1 MIIDV
6 KNLTRNALNIWKKEV
21 YILKV
26 KCALIDDI
34 HINPIYD
41 TRLTPMTHTIRG
53 ENG

>member
-6 KNLTRNALNIWKKEV
+6 KNLTRNIWKKEVV

-34 HINPIYD
+34 N
-41 TRLTPMTHTIRG
+41 PMTLV
-53 ENG
+53 